1 MLTDEFDNSIVLEA
15 IKRLKKTNNPKGF
28 AESNQSAYFIA
39 VETLKIIQENIEP
52 LIKHIELLSQEAKDD
67 KWSGEKVE
75 TTLLYL
81 KEKIEDV
88 IYLYQKS

>member
-1 MLTDEFDNSIVLEA
+1 MQRVINLHI
-15 IKRLKKTNNPKGF
+15 
-28 AESNQSAYFIA
+28 FIA

-52 LIKHIELLSQEAKDD
+52 LIKHIELLSEEAKDD

>member
-1 MLTDEFDNSIVLEA
+1 MLTDEFDNAIVLEA
-15 IKRLKKTNNPKGF
+15 IARLQKTNNPKGF

-39 VETLKIIQENIEP
+39 VETLKIVQENIEP
-52 LIKHIELLSQEAKDD
+52 LIKHIELLSEEAEDD

-75 TTLLYL
+75 TTLLYI
-81 KEKIEDV
+81 KEKIEDA